1 MSPQQTIA
9 HYRVTAKLGE
19 GGMGEVWRATDTK
32 LGRDV
37 ALKILPASFAQ
48 DPDRLARFEREAMV
62 LAALNHPNIA
72 MIHGVEEN
80 ALVMELVPGPTLAEM
95 IASGPIPLE
104 EALGIAA
111 QIAEALEAAHEKG
124 VIHRDLKP
132 ANVKVT
138 PEGVVKVLD
147 FGLAKEADPAPQAE
161 ARAAVSPT
169 LTMRATQLGVI
180 LGTAGYMAP
189 EQAAG
194 KPVDRR
200 ADIWSFGVVLYE
212 LLTGKMLFSGETVS
226 HTLASVLKDPI
237 DLDLPQ
243 APAPI
248 RRLLARCLNRNA
260 KERLRDIGEARIAI
274 RGYLANPA
282 AEAPQAAPPVAARRL
297 QWLPWMVA
305 TLAVVAA
312 AAVAGREWLRPQAVE
327 IGAVRFP
334 VILPDGT
341 SEAPFLNAAQ
351 AAPSPDGRLIAFSA
365 LDKSSGKE
373 NLWVRPLASVAA
385 RKLDRTEGANFPFWS
400 PDGQFI
406 GFFADDKL
414 KRVAVSGGS
423 PQTLCDAPGTR
434 ILSFTTGDGGA
445 WNRDGVIVFAGSRTP
460 LMRVAASG
468 GTATAVTA
476 LEKGEEGHSWPQF
489 LPDGRHL
496 LYLAVGTDATK
507 SGLYVRELGS
517 SKRTLILK
525 TPVRAAWSPPGYLLF
540 VREASLYAQ
549 RMNPNSFQLEGEPA
563 LVAEEVSNNEGNG
576 RAAFAVSE
584 SGVLVHRGRLFLLA
598 QQLAWYDREG
608 KRLRTIGTPGAYWTV
623 ALSPDE
629 KSAMLVVGRS
639 GSADTWIMD
648 LATGVLNRLTLD
660 SQSSYSVAGPWSPD
674 SQRVAVNRAFRGGVN
689 ELTVASGKSKRL
701 VPDSLFANDWSP
713 DGNSL
718 LCTDDSS
725 HRLSLLPLAGD
736 STPRTVLDTPYR
748 KQDFRFAPGGQW
760 VAYSSEES
768 GRLEVFVASFPS
780 FTEKRQISSGGGSTP
795 FWRKDGRELFY
806 VAADRRLMSAEI
818 KAGPRIEGSVP
829 KALFQLPRR
838 DYAVGTAMAA
848 TGDGKRF
855 LVLEGGQQDQQP
867 QIMVVLNWAAGLR
880 K

>member
-1 MSPQQTIA
+1 MSPQQIIA
-9 HYRVTAKLGE
+9 HYRITAKLGE

-48 DPDRLARFEREAMV
+48 DPQRLARFEREAMV

-80 ALVMELVPGPTLAEM
+80 ALVMELIPGPTLAEM
-95 IASGPIPLE
+95 IGDGPIPLE
-104 EALGIAA
+104 EALRIAA

-124 VIHRDLKP
+124 VVHRDLKP

-147 FGLAKEADPAPQAE
+147 FGLAKGADPAPQAE
-161 ARAAVSPT
+161 TRTAVSPT
-169 LTMRATQLGVI
+169 LTMQATELGVI

-212 LLTGKMLFSGETVS
+212 LLTGKKLFTGETVS
-226 HTLASVLKDPI
+226 HTLASVLRDPI

-248 RRLLARCLNRNA
+248 RRLLTRCLNRNT

-282 AEAPQAAPPVAARRL
+282 AEVPTAAPPVAARRV
-297 QWLPWMVA
+297 QWLPWIITA
-305 TLAVVAA
+305 LAVAAA
-312 AAVAGREWLRPQAVE
+312 AAVAGREWLKPKAAE

-334 VILPDGT
+334 VVLPDGT
-341 SEAPFLNAAQ
+341 SEATFRNAPQ
-351 AAPSPDGRLIAFSA
+351 AAPSPDGRWIAFTA
-365 LDKSSGKE
+365 RDKSSGKE

-385 RKLDRTEGANFPFWS
+385 RKLERTEGANFPFWS
-400 PDGQFI
+400 PDAQFI
-406 GFFADDKL
+406 GFFADSKL
-414 KRVAVSGGS
+414 KRIAVLGGS
-423 PQTLCDAPGTR
+423 PQTLCDAPGSSN
-434 ILSFTTGDGGA
+434 LSLTTGDGGT
-445 WNRDGVIVFAGSRTP
+445 WNRDGVIVFAGNRTP
-460 LMRVAASG
+460 LMRVSASG

-476 LEKGEEGHSWPQF
+476 LEKDSLGHSWPQF

-496 LYLAVGTDATK
+496 LYLAVGADATK
-507 SGLYVRELGS
+507 SGLYVQELGS

-525 TPVRAAWSPPGYLLF
+525 TPVRALWSPPGYLLF
-540 VREASLYAQ
+540 VREAALFAQ
-549 RMNPNSFQLEGEPA
+549 RMNPNTFQLEGEPA
-563 LVAEEVSNNEGNG
+563 SVVEEVSYNPSNG

-584 SGVLVHRGRLFLLA
+584 NGVLVHRGRLFL
-598 QQLAWYDREG
+598 QGQRLAWYDREG
-608 KRLRTIGTPGAYWTV
+608 KRLGTIGNPGEYWTV

-629 KSAMLVVGRS
+629 KSAALVVGRS
-639 GSADTWIMD
+639 GSTDTWIMD
-648 LATGVLNRLTLD
+648 LSTGVLNRLTLD
-660 SQSSYSVAGPWSPD
+660 AQSSYFMGPWSPN
-674 SQRVAVNRAFRGGVN
+674 SQRLAVNRFIGGIS
-689 ELTVASGKSKRL
+689 ELTVASGESRRL
-701 VPDSLFANDWSP
+701 TPDTLYANDWAP

-718 LCTDDSS
+718 LSTDGNSY
-725 HRLSLLPLAGD
+725 RLSLVPLTGD
-736 STPRTVLDTPYR
+736 SAPRTLLDTPYR
-748 KQDFRFAPGGQW
+748 KRDFRFAPGGQW

-768 GRLEVFVASFPS
+768 GRFEVFVASFPS
-780 FTEKRQISSGGGSTP
+780 FNEKRQISSGGGSTP

-818 KAGPRIEGSVP
+818 KTGPRIEASLP
-829 KALFQLPRR
+829 KPLFQLPER
-838 DYAVGTAMAA
+838 DFTVGSGVTA
-848 TGDGKRF
+848 TGDGRRF
-855 LVLEGGQQDQQP
+855 LVVEAGQQYQQP
-867 QIMVVLNWAAGLR
+867 QIMVLLNWAAGLG